1 MNILGITY
9 ICAFFLCACFTLGMV
24 LDWLIRSLFVPVKER
39 TGCVF
44 VPENRNPDEISGP
57 RKFTITAVQMQRAH
71 GWTWLNIILDW
82 LYAWFFVPPMVLL
95 GWYPHGPITRFMLRG
110 TRKHSNPYN
119 WWHLEPN
126 WCARWSARK
135 AWGNRNRTLVSGVK
149 LMLALA
155 LCMICWRAGA
165 QTTTNSPQQ
174 NFFQTTM
181 SYFSSFN
188 TNLTTFRSDFVNVE
202 LGTAS
207 INNENMTEELAL
219 TVSPFKFGVD
229 TNTGYASFD
238 LNYIGRNATIAGT
251 LVQQEGGIGLS
262 KSYYDVKGSVYVDGG
277 YDFTK
282 KQWYPAIGFRVRKAL
297 TPNTYAGVGLEEAF
311 RSGNTAPT
319 LSIFAGF
326 KF

>member
-1 MNILGITY
+1 MLPIKLALCTICCITAIIL
-9 ICAFFLCACFTLGMV
+9 ICAFLVAREAWRLRKQR
-24 LDWLIRSLFVPVKER
+24 LDHKREL
-39 TGCVF
+39 
-44 VPENRNPDEISGP
+44 RNL
-57 RKFTITAVQMQRAH
+57 KLM
-71 GWTWLNIILDW
+71 
-82 LYAWFFVPPMVLL
+82 
-95 GWYPHGPITRFMLRG
+95 
-110 TRKHSNPYN
+110 
-119 WWHLEPN
+119 
-126 WCARWSARK
+126 
-135 AWGNRNRTLVSGVK
+135 

-155 LCMICWRAGA
+155 LCLVCWPAGA